1 MLLRANRHLLL
12 IAGCLTFL
20 HPALA
25 QIGLVHA
32 TSCGP
37 QTFPAHAC
45 AIAST
50 GNGNVIVVA
59 WTSENGGGETSIAS
73 VTDNAGNI
81 YSEAGAARS
90 TDTGANTMAD
100 IWYAENSMA
109 GATIVTVTPSP
120 SGTSGTAVIWEFSG
134 VAPFTP
140 LDQTAVLNSQPA
152 TSTPWGAPV
161 VTTSANEAIVSVANV
176 QGTVTGI
183 GSGNP
188 FSSDSSAA
196 GEGWA
201 HDIASSAGTFAPLWT
216 VSVSGTYCS
225 STVSFKAASTA
236 GGACDLNQDGAVN
249 VADVQLAVNMDLGLL
264 ACPADLNGGVCGSTL
279 VQQIVTAALGQGCAA
294 TVGHFVSLTLAES
307 SSSNIAG
314 YNVYRSATSG
324 GPYTILNSSLVTSTS
339 YTDSDVI
346 AGQTYYYVATAV
358 DTSNNQSGYSGEA
371 QATVPTTI

>member
-1 MLLRANRHLLL
+1 
-12 IAGCLTFL
+12 
-20 HPALA
+20 
-25 QIGLVHA
+25 
-32 TSCGP
+32 
-37 QTFPAHAC
+37 
-45 AIAST
+45 
-50 GNGNVIVVA
+50 
-59 WTSENGGGETSIAS
+59 
-73 VTDNAGNI
+73 
-81 YSEAGAARS
+81 
-90 TDTGANTMAD
+90 
-100 IWYAENSMA
+100 MA